1 LAEKVEVGLV
11 TGKKKKSGRD
21 ASMGQPGFVLTRRA
35 ALATLL
41 AGAAAACSAPRHLI
55 AVGPDMQGAGPD
67 AVIRSHRIFIA
78 TTRAPSSEPGVFFSG
93 QRSETLSFATVD
105 VQIPANHVVG
115 QVERPRRLPPDPDKH
130 FIISNPQTF
139 DGKGLLSEAEAV
151 ARTRPRDER
160 KLLIWVHG
168 FYTTLTDAVL
178 HLAQFVEDTGFDGVP
193 LLFSWASAGRLT
205 GYVYDINSALI
216 ARDAISEVASTL
228 GRSSFDSIDIVAHS
242 MGNFLAMEAI
252 RGGSQQNVYDSTGKL
267 ANIILAAPDI
277 DYDLFAAQVRSI
289 PPEKRRFFVLI
300 SDDDQALRLSG
311 FLARRPRV
319 GNVDADQ
326 LTQLGVNVIDLS
338 QVRDKSSTHHSK
350 FSDAPEVVQLLGTR
364 ILAGDNYAFSNPSLL
379 GQAIIVGT
387 AGTLEIIE

>member
-1 LAEKVEVGLV
+1 
-11 TGKKKKSGRD
+11 
-21 ASMGQPGFVLTRRA
+21 M
-35 ALATLL
+35 ATLL

-55 AVGPDMQGAGPD
+55 AVGPDMQGAGRD
-67 AVIRSHRIFIA
+67 AALRSHRIFIA

-93 QRSETLSFATVD
+93 QRSATPSFATVD
-105 VQIPANHVVG
+105 VQIPPNHVVG
-115 QVERPRRLPPDPDKH
+115 QVERPRSLPPDPDKH
-130 FIISNPQTF
+130 FIISNPQTL
-139 DGKGLLSEAEAV
+139 DGKGLLSEAEAAV
-151 ARTRPRDER
+151 RTRPRGKR

-168 FYTTLTDAVL
+168 FNSTLTDAVL
-178 HLAQFVEDTGFDGVP
+178 LLAQFVEDTGFDGVP
-193 LLFSWASAGRLT
+193 LLFSWASDGSLT
-205 GYVYDINSALI
+205 SYVYDINSALI

-277 DYDLFAAQVRSI
+277 DYDLFAAQVSSI

-300 SDDDQALRLSG
+300 SDDDRALRLSG

-338 QVRDKSSTHHSK
+338 QVKDTSSTHHDK
-350 FSDAPEVVQLLGTR
+350 FTEAPEVVQLLGTR
-364 ILAGDNYAFSNPSLL
+364 ILSGDDYTTSNPSLL

-387 AGTLEIIE
+387 AGALEIIE

>member
-1 LAEKVEVGLV
+1 MMGQN
-11 TGKKKKSGRD
+11 KKRRRD
-21 ASMGQPGFVLTRRA
+21 AHMVQPRFVLTRRA
-35 ALATLL
+35 AMVSLL
-41 AGAAAACSAPRHLI
+41 AGTASACSAPRHLI
-55 AVGPDMQGAGPD
+55 AVGPDMQGERPD
-67 AVIRSHRIFIA
+67 AALRSHRIFIA

-105 VQIPANHVVG
+105 VQIPANHVIG
-115 QVERPRRLPPDPDKH
+115 QVERPRSLPPDPDKH
-130 FIISNPQTF
+130 FVISNPQTF
-139 DGKGLLSEAEAV
+139 DGKGLLSAAEAAV
-151 ARTRPRDER
+151 RTRPRGER

-168 FYTTLTDAVL
+168 FNSTLTDAVL
-178 HLAQFVEDTGFDGVP
+178 LLAQFVEDTGFDGVP
-193 LLFSWASAGRLT
+193 LLFSWASDGRLT
-205 GYVYDINSALI
+205 SYVYDINSALI

-277 DYDLFAAQVRSI
+277 DYELFAAQVSSI

-319 GNVDADQ
+319 GNVDADR
-326 LTQLGVNVIDLS
+326 LTRLGVNVIDLS
-338 QVRDKSSTHHSK
+338 QVKDTSSIHHTK

-364 ILAGDNYAFSNPSLL
+364 ILAGDSYTTSNPTLL
-379 GQAIIVGT
+379 GEAIVIG
-387 AGTLEIIE
+387 AGGALEIIE